1 MRNLLDLG
9 DHDLRQQLQ
18 IMIGNVPT
26 DPRVDLFLSAPE
38 WFHALQRQFAERAC
52 TEREDEGPV
61 AYVTTWQVNGH
72 RFPRCQISRVVRL
85 RSDVTAWQRSLSDA
99 WRDAWRDRLDSRL
112 RLELFWID
120 PPPMNSPTQNVIG
133 HILLVQ
139 EPRSGHASVLLSGIA
154 HVAHQDDFFH
164 TALHLPE
171 RQTAENVIDL
181 LPVPSHLRDFPSQI
195 RVGTEILAPASTRR
209 LESGDNVVVEIE
221 VEVPFRDEPQFS
233 SATSSHSLLQLHAL
247 KLSKVVPPPADLSV
261 PRIDDAKQP
270 KELTLADKLD
280 APVWTFVD
288 CSSLARLHLQL
299 VEPLLGLAPFDLS
312 HVKCTPCTL
321 DALAHM
327 PCWVSEQPLGFQFYT
342 DGAFRR
348 SLSKAAAGV
357 VLIVDTNGGPRFGGF
372 HAAVCLST
380 PSAPRAEASAMLLAI
395 YWACQLVS
403 SQGFHHAAFGFYF
416 DNLYAGAAA
425 QGRCAS
431 KLNSDLTTPLGSLSL
446 WLEQMVSTKLNWA
459 HIKGHSDH
467 PWNDLADAVA
477 YSVLDSGHT
486 TADVASIVSRCTAN
500 DSDHD
505 SLQWLW
511 LYERSLRGD
520 SQAPVLHG
528 NQWRFNIAA
537 PATTAPEVHLQ
548 PFELRRARQ
557 IDGGIDDD
565 FVCLRVATANVLTLF
580 PQTDHAA
587 SFLAARAEHLAGQF
601 QSENLQ
607 CIGLQ
612 ETRCSLSGHSMMGNY
627 HILSASATT
636 KGHGGLQFWIS
647 KAITVRN
654 MTLCI
659 SHEHLRILYGDDRRL
674 IVRFHH
680 PQLSLL
686 FIVLHAPCSDDESEM
701 ARWWARTSDAI
712 SPSYNSWTWVML
724 CDANGRVGSIPSR
737 AIGSFGADEENM
749 RGALFHDWMAQHCL
763 YAPQTFSTTHIGP
776 RSTWTHAEG
785 KQARLDFIG
794 LSDNIKEECVTSWV
808 SQEIDLSIL
817 RPDHSCVC
825 AAVWFSLSKRQKSAH
840 HPDVHDE
847 NGDDPTW
854 QCDVHTHAAKLQRR
868 LKLDLHPSA
877 PMRRRKQHLSSE
889 TFDLI
894 RMKKRAFKA
903 VRVAAIDA
911 RRHRLRICFQ
921 AWQTSSRES
930 QLELPSTFTCDMRLA
945 ILREDYRF
953 ASLRVSSAV
962 RTDDRHFFEALAEQT
977 GQVAERGFHRIWDAI
992 KPLLPRAKNKR
1003 KSNLRCC
1010 GPTAQQQAEHFC
1022 RLEAGQISDFSSLV
1036 ADCHTSQAARL
1047 HEQPLYMH
1055 LSQLPS
1061 RINVEDKLQQ
1071 LSVNKAPGVDGLLP
1085 EWIRQSGP
1093 QIAEPLLHLFMKMW
1107 LTGFEPIQFKG
1118 GLLHCIAKKIGGR
1131 DVENMRGIMVI
1142 DIIGKVAHS
1151 MLRQGFLPALQR
1163 WRLPLQIGGFP
1174 RCTTLFATHY
1184 LKSLNA
1190 KAKEMKLSSA
1200 VLFID
1205 VKSAFHCMIRQIVF
1219 GMDAELPTHLRLLLQ
1234 EQGCDVDQLL
1244 CDLEHASIPFQ
1255 EDVPIVIR
1263 RLLQDAHTFT
1273 WFGLVGSNDAFCTA
1287 RGSRPGSPLADVA
1300 FTALMTKVLVM
1311 LTDSLAAIPL
1321 LQAGM
1326 QLMGMEAPPVAWVDD
1341 VAIPIVAP
1349 HGEQLEAAIDQV
1361 VQATHGS
1368 FLRFG
1373 LELNFKAKKT
1383 EVVVS
1388 FRNQKA
1394 PQLRQSLLVERL
1406 GQLFISS
1413 LDLRL
1418 RCVAS
1423 YEHLG
1428 TVFAADGTLQ
1438 QEVSHRKTKAIQAFR
1453 VVGKS
1458 VLKNRH
1464 VSVVARLKLFESLII
1479 PVLLHG
1485 AGNWDLLP
1493 ARAFQS
1499 LHAQIIGWQRRII
1512 NDGCWTENQHSDF
1525 ELQCLWKLPP
1535 LALRLAKA
1543 RLLYAFHCFNEGPQ
1557 ILIDFVTSVSH
1568 LSHGW
1573 FEGLRRALA
1582 WLADMDGEFCAPGLS
1597 QASVEQIVEWCTSK
1611 RDSGPL
1617 TVKRLFRRC
1626 VMQFHVVGDV
1636 VSLHKQL
1643 RTTFSAGGVIFGDVL
1658 APPAHPHDCL
1668 LCCDWC
1674 PLQFDSQQKLH
1685 AHLWT
1690 AHQVVSDERKF
1701 VFTDTCQACHKCF
1714 WTAARLQQH
1723 LRLSRRQPNGCYE
1736 QLTWRIAPLVDSCA
1750 VQLPPDLRGFARLPA
1765 QVVHMPQVSHMEHL
1779 ITSRADAENML
1790 LRAWD
1795 AEGFPSVL
1803 SERVKNDIFC
1813 KADAVLAAWQPL
1825 TCCNVDELIFQLTS
1839 IACDAEGDWALFL
1852 WCRGEMRFRRFTHL
1866 APTMFQKAKSEV
1878 QEVVFDSP
1886 IGRLLAWAFS
1896 YVSGFSTRSG
1906 R

>member
-1 MRNLLDLG
+1 
-9 DHDLRQQLQ
+9 
-18 IMIGNVPT
+18 
-26 DPRVDLFLSAPE
+26 
-38 WFHALQRQFAERAC
+38 
-52 TEREDEGPV
+52 
-61 AYVTTWQVNGH
+61 
-72 RFPRCQISRVVRL
+72 
-85 RSDVTAWQRSLSDA
+85 
-99 WRDAWRDRLDSRL
+99 
-112 RLELFWID
+112 
-120 PPPMNSPTQNVIG
+120 
-133 HILLVQ
+133 
-139 EPRSGHASVLLSGIA
+139 
-154 HVAHQDDFFH
+154 
-164 TALHLPE
+164 
-171 RQTAENVIDL
+171 
-181 LPVPSHLRDFPSQI
+181 
-195 RVGTEILAPASTRR
+195 
-209 LESGDNVVVEIE
+209 
-221 VEVPFRDEPQFS
+221 
-233 SATSSHSLLQLHAL
+233 
-247 KLSKVVPPPADLSV
+247 
-261 PRIDDAKQP
+261 
-270 KELTLADKLD
+270 
-280 APVWTFVD
+280 
-288 CSSLARLHLQL
+288 
-299 VEPLLGLAPFDLS
+299 
-312 HVKCTPCTL
+312 
-321 DALAHM
+321 
-327 PCWVSEQPLGFQFYT
+327 
-342 DGAFRR
+342 
-348 SLSKAAAGV
+348 
-357 VLIVDTNGGPRFGGF
+357 
-372 HAAVCLST
+372 
-380 PSAPRAEASAMLLAI
+380 
-395 YWACQLVS
+395 
-403 SQGFHHAAFGFYF
+403 
-416 DNLYAGAAA
+416 
-425 QGRCAS
+425 
-431 KLNSDLTTPLGSLSL
+431 
-446 WLEQMVSTKLNWA
+446 
-459 HIKGHSDH
+459 
-467 PWNDLADAVA
+467 
-477 YSVLDSGHT
+477 
-486 TADVASIVSRCTAN
+486 
-500 DSDHD
+500 
-505 SLQWLW
+505 
-511 LYERSLRGD
+511 
-520 SQAPVLHG
+520 
-528 NQWRFNIAA
+528 
-537 PATTAPEVHLQ
+537 
-548 PFELRRARQ
+548 
-557 IDGGIDDD
+557 
-565 FVCLRVATANVLTLF
+565 
-580 PQTDHAA
+580 
-587 SFLAARAEHLAGQF
+587 
-601 QSENLQ
+601 
-607 CIGLQ
+607 
-612 ETRCSLSGHSMMGNY
+612 MGNY

-776 RSTWTHAEG
+776 HSTWTHAEG

-1184 LKSLNA
+1184 LKSFNA

-1244 CDLEHASIPFQ
+1244 CDLEHTSIPFQ

-1300 FTALMTKVLVM
+1300 FNALMTKVLVM

-1685 AHLWT
+1685 APPLDCSST
-1690 AHQVVSDERKF
+1690 DERKF

-1839 IACDAEGDWALFL
+1839 IACDAEGEWALFL

-1886 IGRLLAWAFS
+1886 IGRLLAWHFRMSLAFQPAQEDDQDGNALTVREIEPLVRPVRFQHS
-1896 YVSGFSTRSG
+1896 CLQHVLRPIMHVPDCSKVPISWINGRPTIWILHLFSG
-1906 R
+1906 RRRRGDCHFWSECCSGVFTRL